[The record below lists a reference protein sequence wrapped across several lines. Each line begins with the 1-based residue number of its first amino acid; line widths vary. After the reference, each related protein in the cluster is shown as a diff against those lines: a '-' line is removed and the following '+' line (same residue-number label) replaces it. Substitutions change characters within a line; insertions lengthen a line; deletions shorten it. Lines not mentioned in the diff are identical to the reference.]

1 MANDNHDTTEAD
13 VQWRLKSGG
22 QLMLADETD
31 GGRLV
36 RLADVVPWLM
46 QKYRLSES
54 AAVQR
59 MCDELERRCKG
70 VGGFFLTQGNEY
82 AKPLSPDAMW
92 GYHTA
97 ESWKRHCQVLLANA
111 TRAYDERARIASRR
125 EFYPPP
131 WTYQEPN
138 PPEFPAPGLTAT
150 LKRLREHREELISQ
164 RQWLSRLAILL
175 SLAQELWGYG
185 KTADVLSLKAMTTES
200 AADAPEDGVFESF
213 EAFAAWYR
221 VKTKK
226 MNWRDGNG
234 LALMFTKYLA
244 LGGETAGTKKK
255 AAKTVAKAM
264 GCSHQ
269 AVEDAIRTHDDLIR
283 HLRQSPSVGAASTR
297 ARS

>member
-13 VQWRLKSGG
+13 GQWRLKSGG

-59 MCDELERRCKG
+59 MCDEIERGCKG
-70 VGGFFLTQGNEY
+70 VEGFFLTQGNEY

-97 ESWKRHCQVLLANA
+97 ESWKRHCQTLLANA
-111 TRAYDERARIASRR
+111 TRAYDERARLASRR
-125 EFYPPP
+125 ELYPPP

-150 LKRLREHREELISQ
+150 LKRLREHREELNSQ

-185 KTADVLSLKAMTTES
+185 KTAEVQPL
-200 AADAPEDGVFESF
+200 AAVPEMAVQ
-213 EAFAAWYR
+213 
-221 VKTKK
+221 
-226 MNWRDGNG
+226 
-234 LALMFTKYLA
+234 
-244 LGGETAGTKKK
+244 
-255 AAKTVAKAM
+255 AKTVPVLPPEELKTGEELVAYRAANKGAVWCDFQLAVLARWVNSLGGSGVEGAVEMAASALGMTRRRVNELLARGGIPDGGNLRGKKSAKAT
-264 GCSHQ
+264 
-269 AVEDAIRTHDDLIR
+269 ATPWDI
-283 HLRQSPSVGAASTR
+283 
-297 ARS
+297 